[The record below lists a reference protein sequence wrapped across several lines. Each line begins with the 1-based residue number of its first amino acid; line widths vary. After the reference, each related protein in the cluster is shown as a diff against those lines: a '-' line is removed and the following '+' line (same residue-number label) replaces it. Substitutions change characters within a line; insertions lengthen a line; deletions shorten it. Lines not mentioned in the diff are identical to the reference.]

1 MSWFSQFMSGNNP
14 ADPAQGPLNEAKD
27 VVSNGYNPYIQQG
40 MDAYNTN
47 KGPLDKMTSDPSGF
61 INELMKNYQQ
71 SGDFDLRRKE
81 MMKTAGASAA
91 AGGYRGNYDD
101 VMNQTHLTDSLLG
114 DDMQKWLGN
123 VLGRQDA
130 GIAGNQHIYDQGFN
144 ANTNKTNDLANI
156 LGTQSTLNFQGQANK
171 NQSFNDVL
179 KSILGG
185 AATIGGSIFGGP
197 IGGAIGTAL
206 GSYLGNPATGGK

>member
-1 MSWFSQFMSGNNP
+1 MSWFSQFMSGGPNP
-14 ADPAQGPLNEAKD
+14 ADAAQGPLNEAKN
-27 VVSNGYNPYIQQG
+27 VVNQGYNPYIQQG
-40 MDAYNTN
+40 QDAYNTN
-47 KGPLDKMTSDPSGF
+47 KGPLDKMTTDPSGF

-144 ANTNKTNDLANI
+144 ANTYKTNDLSNI
-156 LGTQSTLNFQGQANK
+156 LGTQSTLNFQGQANRNK
-171 NQSFNDVL
+171 AQQDIFKMLLSSAAQMFGQNNTP
-179 KSILGG
+179 G
-185 AATIGGSIFGGP
+185 ALPPVSEGVP
-197 IGGAIGTAL
+197 V
-206 GSYLGNPATGGK
+206 